1 MKPLFIPLLILIA
14 AMLLTLYGCH
24 EREPIIDPESE
35 PEPEVDGG
43 VQNDSSYDAPK
54 SIASSMIIAFDC
66 EFSGFPMMK
75 EDTPLA
81 NHAYHLE
88 ARLPNGAVKG
98 TYAVRTSYDH
108 EKLFFNADHSFM
120 RELQKVVDA
129 YDLAQYNGLS
139 HHVSGLP
146 DMYGAHL
153 HIVYA
158 SGESIYA
165 SDNQDC
171 FLPIAALEDL
181 ERLFRRYIHSPRISV
196 EEVIYT
202 EEHGNSTLS
211 IRYPKILLDAPDKPL
226 LAAAFDRYNTQI
238 CGDQKSTL
246 NYTLRYAADHMGA
259 NAPSELYSHANI
271 CITRQDARVVSF
283 YEELA
288 QEIGILDHLDYR
300 RTFNFDGVT
309 GEQLGYADVF
319 TSPES
324 LAPLL
329 AEAFTTIEPNLSP
342 IYMVEDTISASV
354 YSEDGLICFALAQD
368 GVHFFAERNP
378 LGGDV
383 GLLHVTLSYDDHPD
397 LIKAYYR

>member
-1 MKPLFIPLLILIA
+1 MKPLFIPLLFLMA
-14 AMLLTLYGCH
+14 AMLLTLYGCQ
-24 EREPIIDPESE
+24 EQEPIIEPEPE

-43 VQNDSSYDAPK
+43 VQDDSSYDAPK
-54 SIASSMIIAFDC
+54 TIESPMIVAFNC
-66 EFSGFPMMK
+66 EFSGFPMMN
-75 EDTPLA
+75 EDSPLA
-81 NHAYHLE
+81 NHAYQLE

-98 TYAVRTSYDH
+98 TYAVRTGYDN
-108 EKLFFNADHSFM
+108 ENLFFSADHSFM
-120 RELQKVVDA
+120 RELQQVVDT

-139 HHVSGLP
+139 RRVSGLP
-146 DMYGAHL
+146 DMYGAYL

-202 EEHGNSTLS
+202 EERGNSTLS
-211 IRYPKILLDAPDKPL
+211 IRYPEILLDATGEPL

-238 CGDQKSTL
+238 RGDQEAAL
-246 NYTLRYAADHMGA
+246 HYTLRYAADHMGA

-309 GEQLGYADVF
+309 GEPLGYADIF
-319 TSPES
+319 TDPNS

-329 AEAFTTIEPNLSP
+329 AEAFAAIEPNLFP
-342 IYMVEDTISASV
+342 IYMMEDTISASV
-354 YSEDGLICFALAQD
+354 YSEDGLVCFALAQD

-397 LIKAYYR
+397 LVKAYYR